1 MNITSHI
8 TKCARQTHTL
18 ARTLSMLLVCAAATS
33 SSAATVKAL
42 TWDTVDASCTQ
53 QTTMVCVD
61 YPMSA
66 TWAAGEMKKLPVGK
80 KAMLLRWFVNDMAEH
95 PLDRCVATDAKGQK
109 TITQYQSPWLT
120 NGIKRSQARIEK
132 FFDEFKAAGGTVD
145 YVIFDNETCL
155 TAWELGMDGLKAIEN
170 DSRFKTTFAKSLGFQ
185 VSQIKWDN
193 IYHSRWDAYMA
204 GVIDAGMNA
213 AAFTPIQKRFPKAR
227 VSNYHS
233 MVLKQANAV
242 PNILG
247 VPLWSQSSGFGT
259 DDAPSYYGQSTV
271 TMAAAKFDGVN
282 AIGSK
287 PEDQFRF
294 QLNRMRSVI
303 TSGGRSQMP
312 WIAHRQFGKLANW
325 GPFECPMS
333 STKYWD
339 EMVIQQVMHG
349 TDTILVFNPNAWPVG
364 SDPKL
369 FNPKEDQFA
378 LESIITDLN
387 ARLGANPGASRW
399 FTVTGWADKVF
410 ATGRI
415 LSNGTLWRI
424 SFTDDVNSIALPL
437 RDGTIQIVTRQEG
450 TAGAWF
456 FETSTNPIT
465 VRQDNSEVAF
475 VVVDDSVLQADI
487 NQDSKIDSADMKQ
500 LVASVG
506 MKRVLE
512 ADLNHDGRVDQAD
525 QSQLTLIQTNL
536 TSIAKIAKKGTTPA
550 LQMNN
555 QLALK

>member
-1 MNITSHI
+1 MKFPSHI
-8 TKCARQTHTL
+8 KNCARQTHTL
-18 ARTLSMLLVCAAATS
+18 ARTLSMLLVCAASTS

-42 TWDTVDASCTQ
+42 TWGSVDKACTQ
-53 QTTMVCVD
+53 QTQMVMVD
-61 YPMSA
+61 YPQTGA
-66 TWAAGEMKKLPVGK
+66 WAAAQTKNQPTGQRVL
-80 KAMLLRWFVNDMAEH
+80 LLRFFVDDLTQH
-95 PLDRCVATDAKGQK
+95 PSDRCIATNANGVA
-109 TITQYQSPWLT
+109 TITQYQSPFLT
-120 NGIKRSQARIEK
+120 NGIKRSQARVQK
-132 FFDEFKAAGGTVD
+132 FLDEFKAAGGAVD
-145 YVIFDNETCL
+145 YVIVDNENCL
-155 TAWELGMDGLKAIEN
+155 ESWVMGKDGVRAIQNDPRFKSTYGKILNFSVDQIEWGNTYHVRWDGLMKKIV
-170 DSRFKTTFAKSLGFQ
+170 DSAMNTALF
-185 VSQIKWDN
+185 SQIKLKFPRARTSN
-193 IYHSRWDAYMA
+193 YESFVLNQR
-204 GVIDAGMNA
+204 NA
-213 AAFTPIQKRFPKAR
+213 TPNCNGTPIWFDT
-227 VSNYHS
+227 V
-233 MVLKQANAV
+233 
-242 PNILG
+242 
-247 VPLWSQSSGFGT
+247 GFGT
-259 DDAPSYYGQSTV
+259 DDAPGYYGACTQRMAST
-271 TMAAAKFDGVN
+271 KFDGVN
-282 AIGSK
+282 EIGSK

-303 TSGGRSQMP
+303 TSGHRSQMP
-312 WIAHRQFGKLANW
+312 WIAHRQFGKLASW
-325 GPFECPMS
+325 GPYQTPMS
-333 STKYWD
+333 GTMYWD

-349 TDTILVFNPNAWPVG
+349 TDTLLVFNADAFEVG
-364 SDPKL
+364 QDPKM

-399 FTVTGWADKVF
+399 FTITGWADKVF

-437 RDGTIQIVTRQEG
+437 KDGTIQIVTRQEG

-456 FETSTNPIT
+456 FETSANPIT

-487 NQDSKIDSADMKQ
+487 NQDSKIDSADMTQ

-536 TSIAKIAKKGTTPA
+536 TSIAKTAKKGTTPA

>member
-1 MNITSHI
+1 MKFTSHI
-8 TKCARQTHTL
+8 KNCARQTHTL
-18 ARTLSMLLVCAAATS
+18 ARTLSMLLVCAAATN
-33 SSAATVKAL
+33 SSAAPVKAL
-42 TWDTVDASCTQ
+42 TWGSVDKSCTQ
-53 QTTMVCVD
+53 QTQMVMVD
-61 YPMSA
+61 FPQTGA
-66 TWAAGEMKKLPVGK
+66 WAAAQTKKQPVGQRVL
-80 KAMLLRWFVNDMAEH
+80 LLRFFVDDLTQH
-95 PLDRCVATDAKGQK
+95 PADRCMSTNARGVAT
-109 TITQYQSPWLT
+109 ITTYQSPFLT
-120 NGIKRSQARIEK
+120 NGIKRSQVRIEK
-132 FFDEFKAAGGTVD
+132 FLDEFKAAGGAVD
-145 YVIFDNETCL
+145 FVIFDNENYL
-155 TAWELGMDGLKAIEN
+155 GAWGMGMNGLQAIEN
-170 DSRFKTTFAKSLGFQ
+170 DSRFKSSYGKTIGFK
-185 VSQIKWDN
+185 VSQIQWGN
-193 IYHSRWDAYMA
+193 VYHATWDALMI
-204 GVIDAGMNA
+204 GIVDAAMNA
-213 AAFTPIQKRFPKAR
+213 SAYEPVKKRFPNAR
-227 VSNYHS
+227 VSNYES
-233 MVLKQANAV
+233 CVLKLANAS
-242 PNILG
+242 PNCLG
-247 VPLWSQSSGFGT
+247 RPMWNKSSGFGT
-259 DDAPSYYGQSTV
+259 EDAPSYYGGSTV

-339 EMVIQQVMHG
+339 EMVIQHVMHG
-349 TDTILVFNPNAWPVG
+349 ANTLQVFNADAWEVG

-424 SFTDDVNSIALPL
+424 SFTDDVNAIALPL
-437 RDGTIQIVTRQEG
+437 KDGTIQIVTRQEG

-456 FETSTNPIT
+456 FETSANPIT

-475 VVVDDSVLQADI
+475 VVVDDSVIQADI

-506 MKRVLE
+506 IKRVLE

-525 QSQLTLIQTNL
+525 QSQLTFIQTSL
-536 TSIAKIAKKGTTPA
+536 TSIAKNAKKGTTPA

>member
-1 MNITSHI
+1 MKFTSHI
-8 TKCARQTHTL
+8 KNCARQTHTL
-18 ARTLSMLLVCAAATS
+18 ARTLSMLLVCAAATN
-33 SSAATVKAL
+33 SSAAPVKAL
-42 TWDTVDASCTQ
+42 TWDSVDASCTQ
-53 QTTMVCVD
+53 QTAMVCVD

-80 KAMLLRWFVNDMAEH
+80 KALLLRWFVNDMAEH
-95 PLDRCVATDAKGQK
+95 PLDRCVATDAKGLK

-120 NGIKRSQARIEK
+120 NGIQRSKARIEI

-170 DSRFKTTFAKSLGFQ
+170 DSRFKTTLAKSLGFQ
-185 VSQIKWDN
+185 VNQIKWDN

-204 GVIDAGMNA
+204 GIIDAGMNA
-213 AAFTPIQKRFPKAR
+213 AAFVPIQKRFPKAR

-233 MVLKQANAV
+233 MVLKQTNAV

-247 VPLWSQSSGFGT
+247 VPLWSQSAGFGT

-282 AIGSK
+282 VIGSK

-303 TSGGRSQMP
+303 TSGHRSQMP

-325 GPFECPMS
+325 GPFESPMS
-333 STKYWD
+333 GTKYWD

-349 TDTILVFNPNAWPVG
+349 TDTILVFNPNAWEAG
-364 SDPKL
+364 SDPKM

-387 ARLGANPGASRW
+387 KRLGANPGASRW
-399 FTVTGWADKVF
+399 FSVTGWADKVF
-410 ATGRI
+410 ITGRM

-424 SFTDDVNSIALPL
+424 SFTDGVNSIALPL
-437 RDGTIQIVTRQEG
+437 SNGTIQIVNRQEG

-456 FETSTNPIT
+456 FETYANPIT
-465 VRQDNSEVAF
+465 VRQDKSEIAF
-475 VVVDDSVLQADI
+475 VVVDGSVVQADLNHDSQI
-487 NQDSKIDSADMKQ
+487 NSADMQ
-500 LVASVG
+500 LLVAAMGSTG
-506 MKRVLE
+506 DQA
-512 ADLNHDGRVDQAD
+512 ADLNHDGVVNQAD
-525 QSQLTLIQTNL
+525 QSKMTLVQTTLISQ
-536 TSIAKIAKKGTTPA
+536 AKKTIKGSTPMVQSNTQVA
-550 LQMNN
+550 M
-555 QLALK
+555 K